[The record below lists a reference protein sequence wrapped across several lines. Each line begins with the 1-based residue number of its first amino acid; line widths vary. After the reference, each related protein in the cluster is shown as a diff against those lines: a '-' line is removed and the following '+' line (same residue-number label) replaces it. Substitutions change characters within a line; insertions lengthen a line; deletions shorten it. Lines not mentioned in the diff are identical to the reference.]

1 MLVLITYCLGK
12 KGCEQYMAMPSHL
25 WVRGFWERLNDEI
38 YYQQRKK
45 YELAE
50 QCGFD
55 KRVLYGNC
63 NISLPN
69 LAKLC
74 KELDVSADYLLFG
87 K

>member
-1 MLVLITYCLGK
+1 
-12 KGCEQYMAMPSHL
+12 MAMPSHL
-25 WVRGFWERLNDEI
+25 WVNGLWERINDEI
-38 YYQQRKK
+38 SNQHRKK

-55 KRVLYGNC
+55 RKVLLGYN

-74 KELDVSADYLLFG
+74 KELNVSADYLLFG

>member
-1 MLVLITYCLGK
+1 MD
-12 KGCEQYMAMPSHL
+12 
-25 WVRGFWERLNDEI
+25 GFWDRIDDEI
-38 YYQQRKK
+38 WKQNKPKSGIAKR
-45 YELAE
+45 
-50 QCGFD
+50 CGF
-55 KRVLYGNC
+55 KRSTLNGDY

>member
-1 MLVLITYCLGK
+1 
-12 KGCEQYMAMPSHL
+12 MPSHL
-25 WVRGFWERLNDEI
+25 WVRGFWERLNGEI
-38 YYQQRKK
+38 HNQNRKK

-55 KRVLYGNC
+55 RRVLCGEY

-74 KELDVSADYLLFG
+74 KELDISADYLLFG
-87 K
+87 KSIKENEYEHY